1 MTTKAISHFQADHI
15 LTRFVFPPLHKMD
28 SKIDYNNYK
37 ADSLLNDAYFLESE
51 QHPTPESIMFWDKLA
66 QENKQLAKEIA
77 IARNFLH
84 ILRHVPKPYLPQQK
98 VDSIWKCI
106 SDQNRLEIQNKRKR
120 RILYRTLAAACIVV
134 FLVSGWYLQN
144 IYQTS
149 ECMEKSDIVAVKKP
163 DVSTNQTLL
172 ILSEKKQIAIQGK
185 ESKLHYNQ
193 QGKLN
198 VNSQTINQETENDK
212 KKDTYNQLIVPAGKR
227 SSITFSDG
235 TRIWLSAS
243 SRVVYPVEFMK
254 NKREIYVE
262 GEAFLDVYHDKS
274 RPFIVKTN
282 KMDIQV
288 LGTTFNVCAY
298 EKENIQTVVLVTG
311 KVEVKTNNN
320 ETKTLSPNNL
330 LAYNDQQGISVHP
343 VDVQEYIAWKDG
355 FYQFKKERLEII
367 TKKLSK
373 YYGKTIITDKQLA
386 NITCSGKLDLK
397 EELDDVLHTL
407 IQTVPAQITE
417 SNEKIYIN
425 VKSK

>member
-1 MTTKAISHFQADHI
+1 
-15 LTRFVFPPLHKMD
+15 MD

-77 IARNFLH
+77 IARNLLH

-355 FYQFKKERLEII
+355 FYQLKKERLEII

>member
-1 MTTKAISHFQADHI
+1 
-15 LTRFVFPPLHKMD
+15 MD

-66 QENKQLAKEIA
+66 QE
-77 IARNFLH
+77 
-84 ILRHVPKPYLPQQK
+84 PYLPQQK

-235 TRIWLSAS
+235 T
-243 SRVVYPVEFMK
+243 FM
-254 NKREIYVE
+254 
-262 GEAFLDVYHDKS
+262 
-274 RPFIVKTN
+274 
-282 KMDIQV
+282 
-288 LGTTFNVCAY
+288 
-298 EKENIQTVVLVTG
+298 
-311 KVEVKTNNN
+311 
-320 ETKTLSPNNL
+320 
-330 LAYNDQQGISVHP
+330 
-343 VDVQEYIAWKDG
+343 
-355 FYQFKKERLEII
+355 
-367 TKKLSK
+367 
-373 YYGKTIITDKQLA
+373 
-386 NITCSGKLDLK
+386 
-397 EELDDVLHTL
+397 
-407 IQTVPAQITE
+407 
-417 SNEKIYIN
+417 
-425 VKSK
+425 

>member
-1 MTTKAISHFQADHI
+1 
-15 LTRFVFPPLHKMD
+15 MD

-77 IARNFLH
+77 IARNFPH

>member
-1 MTTKAISHFQADHI
+1 
-15 LTRFVFPPLHKMD
+15 MD

-77 IARNFLH
+77 IERNFLH
-84 ILRHVPKPYLPQQK
+84 ILRHVTKPYLPQQK

>member
-1 MTTKAISHFQADHI
+1 
-15 LTRFVFPPLHKMD
+15 MD

-185 ESKLHYNQ
+185 ESKL
-193 QGKLN
+193 
-198 VNSQTINQETENDK
+198 
-212 KKDTYNQLIVPAGKR
+212 
-227 SSITFSDG
+227 
-235 TRIWLSAS
+235 
-243 SRVVYPVEFMK
+243 
-254 NKREIYVE
+254 
-262 GEAFLDVYHDKS
+262 
-274 RPFIVKTN
+274 PFIVKTN

>member
-1 MTTKAISHFQADHI
+1 
-15 LTRFVFPPLHKMD
+15 MD

-77 IARNFLH
+77 IVRNFLH

>member
-1 MTTKAISHFQADHI
+1 
-15 LTRFVFPPLHKMD
+15 MD
-28 SKIDYNNYK
+28 SKIDYKNYK

-84 ILRHVPKPYLPQQK
+84 ILRHVPKPSLPQQK

-120 RILYRTLAAACIVV
+120 LILYRTLAAACIVV

>member
-1 MTTKAISHFQADHI
+1 
-15 LTRFVFPPLHKMD
+15 MD

-120 RILYRTLAAACIVV
+120 LILYRTLAAACIVV

-227 SSITFSDG
+227 SS
-235 TRIWLSAS
+235 
-243 SRVVYPVEFMK
+243 
-254 NKREIYVE
+254 REIYVE

>member
-1 MTTKAISHFQADHI
+1 
-15 LTRFVFPPLHKMD
+15 MD

-84 ILRHVPKPYLPQQK
+84 ILRHVPNPYLPQQK

>member
-1 MTTKAISHFQADHI
+1 
-15 LTRFVFPPLHKMD
+15 MD

-84 ILRHVPKPYLPQQK
+84 ILRHVPIPYLPQQK

>member
-1 MTTKAISHFQADHI
+1 
-15 LTRFVFPPLHKMD
+15 MD

-84 ILRHVPKPYLPQQK
+84 ILRHVPIPYLPQQK

-106 SDQNRLEIQNKRKR
+106 SDQNRLEIENKRKR

>member
-1 MTTKAISHFQADHI
+1 
-15 LTRFVFPPLHKMD
+15 MD

-84 ILRHVPKPYLPQQK
+84 ILRHVPNPYLPQQK

-120 RILYRTLAAACIVV
+120 LILYRTLAAACIVV

>member
-1 MTTKAISHFQADHI
+1 MNGVQTRFKCKLDVKRCK
-15 LTRFVFPPLHKMD
+15 RFVFPP
-28 SKIDYNNYK
+28 S
-37 ADSLLNDAYFLESE
+37 SLLPRSNALKTKAIRYF
-51 QHPTPESIMFWDKLA
+51 QTD
-66 QENKQLAKEIA
+66 
-77 IARNFLH
+77 
-84 ILRHVPKPYLPQQK
+84 
-98 VDSIWKCI
+98 
-106 SDQNRLEIQNKRKR
+106 
-120 RILYRTLAAACIVV
+120 RTLTRIVSPP
-134 FLVSGWYLQN
+134 L
-144 IYQTS
+144 
-149 ECMEKSDIVAVKKP
+149 

-320 ETKTLSPNNL
+320 ETKTLSP
-330 LAYNDQQGISVHP
+330 
-343 VDVQEYIAWKDG
+343 
-355 FYQFKKERLEII
+355 
-367 TKKLSK
+367 
-373 YYGKTIITDKQLA
+373 
-386 NITCSGKLDLK
+386 
-397 EELDDVLHTL
+397 
-407 IQTVPAQITE
+407 
-417 SNEKIYIN
+417 
-425 VKSK
+425 

>member
-1 MTTKAISHFQADHI
+1 MKTKAIRYFQTDRT
-15 LTRFVFPPLHKMD
+15 LTRIVSPPLHKMD

>member
-1 MTTKAISHFQADHI
+1 
-15 LTRFVFPPLHKMD
+15 MD

-84 ILRHVPKPYLPQQK
+84 ILRNVPKPYLPQQK

>member
-1 MTTKAISHFQADHI
+1 
-15 LTRFVFPPLHKMD
+15 MD

-77 IARNFLH
+77 IARN
-84 ILRHVPKPYLPQQK
+84 VPKPYLPQQK

>member
-1 MTTKAISHFQADHI
+1 
-15 LTRFVFPPLHKMD
+15 MD

-84 ILRHVPKPYLPQQK
+84 ILRHVPKPHLPQQK

>member
-1 MTTKAISHFQADHI
+1 
-15 LTRFVFPPLHKMD
+15 MD

-51 QHPTPESIMFWDKLA
+51 QHPTPESIMFCDKLA

-106 SDQNRLEIQNKRKR
+106 SDQNRLEIQHKRKR
-120 RILYRTLAAACIVV
+120 R
-134 FLVSGWYLQN
+134 
-144 IYQTS
+144 
-149 ECMEKSDIVAVKKP
+149 MEKSDIVAVKKP

-227 SSITFSDG
+227 SSITCSDG

-262 GEAFLDVYHDKS
+262 REAFLDVYHDKS